1 MKIGI
6 VNTVKLTK
14 VLKSQNKGQYSL
26 EFDGSMLGLMCIK
39 KYITNLVQSSK
50 SISDVKK
57 KLNQ

>member
-1 MKIGI
+1 MVKA
-6 VNTVKLTK
+6 VKLTK

-50 SISDVKK
+50 SISDNKK